1 MIQWYNTVINKD
13 CCAGA
18 LASDCRWIYLEQLK
32 WLWLLLPCCRLLPTQ
47 QARQGRSCI
56 CPCANAVYSPCA
68 YISWNKWQ
76 LMLTLQIL
84 NWDVKKW
91 DCDCLCHFSLP
102 AGMCQ
107 CADIN
112 STLGSG
118 RLCEQSP
125 WYDLRHFLSW
135 LLPALLQETTAHPL
149 GTAGQKVHPSL
160 FCPVAE
166 QCKPLLSTM
175 WMLNPGRWA
184 GWMLNLAVLAEPVVT
199 LGKRVDFWYGEHLE
213 SLQCKSARV

>member
-68 YISWNKWQ
+68 YVSWNKWQ
-76 LMLTLQIL
+76 LMLMLQIL

-107 CADIN
+107 CAHIN

-125 WYDLRHFLSW
+125 WFKTLP
-135 LLPALLQETTAHPL
+135 LLVAPCL
-149 GTAGQKVHPSL
+149 TAGDYCSSVGNSRAKGAS
-160 FCPVAE
+160 
-166 QCKPLLSTM
+166 KPLLPCGWAVQTLVKHYVDAKS
-175 WMLNPGRWA
+175 WMLSWMDVAFGCPCWTSSNPW
-184 GWMLNLAVLAEPVVT
+184 
-199 LGKRVDFWYGEHLE
+199 
-213 SLQCKSARV
+213 QKSGFLIWGTSWITAM